1 MAAGE
6 EAFDLEAKRWA
17 DGSWHPCRVSPSSY
31 NGNFDI
37 HLNTESCGM
46 EDIVL
51 TREDVIEHLRFRSK
65 PLQDGDCS
73 HLKQGEKVLAM
84 NNEHSESL
92 YFDAVIE
99 QVHKVRHSGR
109 LPCRCTFLVKW
120 LSPMLNRITTVPFKS
135 IMKLSDENINSHP
148 VISAFLAAMQPP
160 LGSLENNT
168 GEAKLYHIL
177 EKQVEEISKLADGSV
192 LSNNVFLANSIEQ
205 NEVES
210 KDITRKQNKGRNDV
224 VLVNHFDN
232 TSLLSP
238 LAARAALA
246 SLVHE
251 KLSDNICL
259 QETVLG
265 LLPKNE
271 KRNSDQY
278 TLVEARVIQ
287 VDAIAMDDNTEL
299 PHLVRRSANSRFTC
313 EGHSSVTTSK
323 RKVSKSLSDDSPYSA
338 TSLKKSARASKV
350 PRNRNLVS
358 SATASHSEISATIAN
373 INHGVTARL
382 TRSAARKKMSEL
394 ADKGPVAE
402 LSSSVNTR
410 LIVSGQ
416 QVARKLV
423 YNGPAFVERNDENL
437 APAQKIES
445 ESCAVVSTYKE
456 ISSDSKPKKKKRTEE
471 SSFGIIEDQGVIS
484 KDGETSKAK
493 KKKIPSEKPVLRSLL
508 KDYKSGFNAAVWNTP
523 FAGEQGN
530 QK

>member
-1 MAAGE
+1 MAAEE
-6 EAFDLEAKRWA
+6 EAFDLEAKLCA

-31 NGNFDI
+31 NANFGI
-37 HLNTESCGM
+37 RLNMGSCGM

-51 TREDVIEHLRFRSK
+51 TREDMIEHLRFRSK
-65 PLQDGDCS
+65 PLKEGDCS

-84 NNEHSESL
+84 NNEQSESL
-92 YFDAVIE
+92 YFDAIIE
-99 QVHKVRHSGR
+99 KVHMVRHSGR
-109 LPCRCTFLVKW
+109 LPCRCTFMVKW

-148 VISAFLAAMQPP
+148 IISAFLASMQPP
-160 LGSLENNT
+160 NDVIFHPPFGSLENNT

-192 LSNNVFLANSIEQ
+192 LSNNVFLANSVEQ
-205 NEVES
+205 NEVEC
-210 KDITRKQNKGRNDV
+210 KAITGKQIKGRNDV
-224 VLVNHFDN
+224 VLMNHFDN

-251 KLSDNICL
+251 KLSDKQEGYNICL
-259 QETVLG
+259 QETVLD

-271 KRNSDQY
+271 KCNSDQY

-287 VDAIAMDDNTEL
+287 VDAIAMDNGTEL
-299 PHLVRRSANSRFTC
+299 PHLVQQSVNGRFTR
-313 EGHSSVTTSK
+313 EGHSLVTTSK

-338 TSLKKSARASKV
+338 TNLKKSARASKV
-350 PRNRNLVS
+350 PRNRNLAS
-358 SATASHSEISATIAN
+358 SVTANHSERSATIAN
-373 INHGVTARL
+373 SNYGVTARL

-394 ADKGPVAE
+394 ADKGPVEE

-445 ESCAVVSTYKE
+445 ESSALVSTYKE

-471 SSFGIIEDQGVIS
+471 SSFGITEDQGVIS

-493 KKKIPSEKPVLRSLL
+493 KKKMSSEKLVLRFSPRLRAL
-508 KDYKSGFNAAVWNTP
+508 SSPNAC
-523 FAGEQGN
+523 
-530 QK
+530 